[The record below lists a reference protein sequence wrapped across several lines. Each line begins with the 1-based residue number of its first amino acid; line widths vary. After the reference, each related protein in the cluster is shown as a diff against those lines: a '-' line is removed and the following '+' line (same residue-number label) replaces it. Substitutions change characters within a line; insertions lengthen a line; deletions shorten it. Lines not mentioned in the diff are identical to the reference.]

1 VAGSLVDRTT
11 FRWIN
16 NLATHTSWANGVV
29 RFYAKDGIVV
39 FAVVC
44 VVVFLDARK
53 HGNQT
58 ALAGAI
64 WAAGGAVVA
73 LGIAQLIG
81 RAVDRARPYDQLA
94 NVHLLVA
101 RTSDFSFPSDHA
113 TVAGAVAVAVVL
125 VNRRWGIVAGVA
137 ALAMAFTR
145 VYVGAHFPGDVVGG
159 LALGAAVA
167 VAGRYTVVPV
177 LASVARRL
185 AGTPLRPLVTAA
197 R

>member
-1 VAGSLVDRTT
+1 VDRTV

-16 NLATHTSWANGVV
+16 NLATHTSWANGVA
-29 RFYAKDGIVV
+29 RFYANYGIVV
-39 FAVVC
+39 FAALC
-44 VVVFLDARK
+44 VVAFLDARK
-53 HGNQT
+53 HDNQT
-58 ALAGAI
+58 ALAGTI

-113 TVAGAVAVAVVL
+113 TVSGAVAVALLL

-177 LASVARRL
+177 LASAARRL
-185 AGTPLRPLVTAA
+185 AGTALRPLVTAA